1 MKKLFLVSIL
11 FVTFF
16 ALAQDEK
23 AETPKIAVKIEL
35 GQTISL
41 QGVSLTFTDVVE
53 DSRCPKY
60 TNCIWAGRAVVLVE
74 VDRNGEKT
82 QKKIY
87 LGQTRNNEPTSKK
100 LYEKNDYFIEVVAL
114 NPYPEDGKEKVPYTL
129 LVCESK

>member
-1 MKKLFLVSIL
+1 MKKLLLLSIL
-11 FVTFF
+11 FIS
-16 ALAQDEK
+16 LSPMAQNEK
-23 AETPKIAVKIEL
+23 AETPKIAVKMEI

-41 QGVSLTFTDVVE
+41 QGVSLTFIDVIE

-74 VDRNGEKT
+74 VKVNGKKE

-87 LGQTRNNEPTSKK
+87 LGETRNNEPTSKI
-100 LYEKNDYFIEVVAL
+100 LYSKDGYFIEVVAL
-114 NPYPEDGKEKVPYTL
+114 NPYPEDGKEKAPYTL

>member
-1 MKKLFLVSIL
+1 MKKLLFLSVL
-11 FVTFF
+11 LVTFSIM
-16 ALAQDEK
+16 AQNEK
-23 AETPKIAVKIEL
+23 AETPKIAVKMEL

-41 QGVSLTFTDVVE
+41 KGVSLTFMDVIE

-74 VDRNGEKT
+74 VEVNGKKE

-87 LGQTRNNEPTSKK
+87 LGETRNNEPTSKT
-100 LYEKNDYFIEVVAL
+100 LYSKEEYFIEVVAL
-114 NPYPEDGKEKVPYTL
+114 NPYPEEGKEKAPYTL